1 MAELLFFLFG
11 GAVGVMAVKIF
22 DKDIKEAM
30 YLFVEVLVDV
40 LKEKGIFIN
49 DIMSTLI
56 TRLSDESDN
65 KTAEV
70 IAEVIGEVLKNSNDQ

>member
-1 MAELLFFLFG
+1 LAELLFFLFG